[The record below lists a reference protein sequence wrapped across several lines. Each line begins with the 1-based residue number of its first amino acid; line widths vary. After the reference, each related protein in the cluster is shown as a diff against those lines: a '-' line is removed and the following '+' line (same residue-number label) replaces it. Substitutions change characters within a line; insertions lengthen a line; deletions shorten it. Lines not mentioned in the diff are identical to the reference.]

1 MEATRLETRIHT
13 PEVARHARHRYDAPS
28 RVLSEKTTPGR
39 WHSHIQ
45 FKERNLLTK
54 QFLISTVLLFA
65 YATAIAVAQNDAASR
80 SNRITVWGPHARM
93 TVVTEP
99 PRSRTAADLKDSGLV
114 TIFSNLAAKY
124 PKGQYWCCTG
134 YNVMGSKSGVGE
146 QWMAAAFTP
155 AADHTVTTL
164 EVAVGYSQQGANGV
178 VLSLNSD
185 SNGVP
190 GKALKTWN
198 ASGLPR
204 FGTCCV
210 LLVKS
215 DSSGI
220 PVSAGKQ
227 YWVVLS
233 TNHHESE
240 TVDGWNVI
248 DTNQVDAAT
257 VATFPGTNNKWNA
270 FQTTPGLGFAVKGS
284 N

>member
-1 MEATRLETRIHT
+1 MF
-13 PEVARHARHRYDAPS
+13 P
-28 RVLSEKTTPGR
+28 K
-39 WHSHIQ
+39 
-45 FKERNLLTK
+45 KLLV
-54 QFLISTVLLFA
+54 STALVFA
-65 YATAIAVAQNDAASR
+65 GATALAAAQNKPAVKGHG
-80 SNRITVWGPHARM
+80 TMVWGKHARM

-99 PRSRTAADLKDSGLV
+99 TRSFTATNIRDSGLI

-155 AADHTVTTL
+155 AADHTVTRI
-164 EVAVGYSQQGANGV
+164 EVAVGYSQQGTNGV

-185 SNGVP
+185 NNGVP

-204 FGTCCV
+204 FGTCCA

-233 TNHHESE
+233 TNSHELD
-240 TVDGWNVI
+240 TVDAWNVI
-248 DTNQVDAAT
+248 DSNQVDAAT
-257 VATFPGTNNKWNA
+257 VATYPGTNNKWNT

>member
-1 MEATRLETRIHT
+1 MISKKLLVSFTLV
-13 PEVARHARHRYDAPS
+13 VA
-28 RVLSEKTTPGR
+28 G
-39 WHSHIQ
+39 
-45 FKERNLLTK
+45 
-54 QFLISTVLLFA
+54 
-65 YATAIAVAQNDAASR
+65 ATAIAAAQNDAVSR
-80 SNRITVWGPHARM
+80 GNGTTVWGKHAMM

-99 PRSRTAADLKDSGLV
+99 TPSFTTTNIKDSGLV

-124 PKGQYWCCTG
+124 PKGEYWCCTG
-134 YNVMGSKSGVGE
+134 YNVMGSNSGVGE

-155 AADHTVTTL
+155 SANHTVTRI
-164 EVAVGYSQQGANGV
+164 EVAVGFSQGTTNGV
-178 VLSLNSD
+178 VLSLNRD
-185 SNGVP
+185 NRGVP

-204 FGTCCV
+204 FGACCTLV
-210 LLVKS
+210 VKS
-215 DSSGI
+215 DKSGI

-233 TNHHESE
+233 TNSNESD
-240 TVDGWNVI
+240 TVDGWNVD

-257 VATFPGTNNKWNA
+257 LATYPGTNNRWNA